1 MYLLPVPDAG
11 DHGVTMTNGNSRAS
25 AIDNSPSGGGL
36 PNGNAD
42 EEGGANLDA
51 PDATPLKE
59 TISAKSSLPQILH
72 RNVGEENMEFSPD
85 GLAILNDPGTDTENA
100 GSMAWFVKVQR
111 WRWAL
116 DSVVG
121 TAISSGAEK

>member
-1 MYLLPVPDAG
+1 
-11 DHGVTMTNGNSRAS
+11 MTNGNSKQISSSKAS
-25 AIDNSPSGGGL
+25 AIDDSPSSGGL

-42 EEGGANLDA
+42 DGEGGTKPDA

-59 TISAKSSLPQILH
+59 TTSAKSSLPQILH